1 MIAAVDN
8 FFDSSVKKERKQ
20 SLWAL
25 SMQWK
30 IRHKFP
36 EIPANMFRNLRK
48 RGQPREVRW
57 YKNIRKFITGN
68 YTFNWLSWI
77 LGWMVPFSETQQ
89 FQDFLKTF
97 PGNFRTIL
105 PRAHFEILRIWLIK
119 WKTHQMNV
127 KTAQLIFPDQWW
139 LVSAY
144 FWISYYWQLELGKTN
159 DSHRISFERGFIALF
174 LIIRNVHPKVNQIVA
189 RFY

>member
-1 MIAAVDN
+1 MANTEAAQIPMIAAVDN
-8 FFDSSVKKERKQ
+8 FFESSVKKERKQ

-36 EIPANMFRNLRK
+36 EIAANMFRNLRK

-57 YKNIRKFITGN
+57 YKNIRKFTTGN
-68 YTFNWLSWI
+68 YSFNWLSWI

-105 PRAHFEILRIWLIK
+105 PRAHFEILRIFCWMESDL
-119 WKTHQMNV
+119 WFLNHQYSTPRLRPV
-127 KTAQLIFPDQWW
+127 F
-139 LVSAY
+139 
-144 FWISYYWQLELGKTN
+144 
-159 DSHRISFERGFIALF
+159 
-174 LIIRNVHPKVNQIVA
+174 
-189 RFY
+189 